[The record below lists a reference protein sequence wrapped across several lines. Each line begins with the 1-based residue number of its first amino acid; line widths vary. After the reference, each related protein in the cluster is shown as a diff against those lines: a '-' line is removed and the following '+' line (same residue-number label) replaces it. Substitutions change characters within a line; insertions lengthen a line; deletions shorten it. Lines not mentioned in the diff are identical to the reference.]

1 MFLLTVKNSIT
12 TTIISI
18 MRIIAFT
25 NQKGGV
31 GKTTTTINTGAG
43 LSKLGYK
50 VLLVDMD
57 PQANLTFSLKLHSNR
72 IDENVYHLLKGSAS
86 VKDIIMEHNAFD
98 ILPSS
103 IELSAADMEL
113 VNIPAREML
122 LKDALKEVEGD
133 YDFVLID
140 CPPNLGVLTLN
151 AFTAADELIIV
162 LQSEYLAL
170 HGLSKLMDVIQV
182 VQQRLNKD
190 LKVEGILCTLYDNRK
205 NLNREVVGHIRDYFG
220 SKVFN
225 TVIRDNVAL
234 AEAPSHHKTIFEYD
248 SESNGAKDYM
258 TFAKEIRNGHA

>member
-1 MFLLTVKNSIT
+1 
-12 TTIISI
+12 
-18 MRIIAFT
+18 MRKIAFT

-31 GKTTTTINTGAG
+31 GKTTTTVNTGAG
-43 LSKLGYK
+43 LANLGYR

-57 PQANLTFSLKLHSNR
+57 PQANLTYSVKLNSNR
-72 IDENVYHLLKGSAS
+72 IDKNIYHLLRGD
-86 VKDIIMEHNAFD
+86 VGVTDIIMKHKQFD

-103 IELSAADMEL
+103 IELSGAEMEL

-122 LKDALKEVEGD
+122 LKDALQEVSGR

-151 AFTAADELIIV
+151 AFTAADELVIV

-182 VQQRLNKD
+182 VQRRLNKN

-220 SKVFN
+220 AKVFN

-248 SESNGAKDYM
+248 GESNGAIDYQM
-258 TFAKEIRNGHA
+258 FAKEIRNGH

>member
-1 MFLLTVKNSIT
+1 
-12 TTIISI
+12 
-18 MRIIAFT
+18 MRKIAFT

-43 LSKLGYK
+43 LSNLGYK

-72 IDENVYHLLKGSAS
+72 IDKNIYHVLKDGVS
-86 VKDIIMEHNAFD
+86 VSDAIMKHNSFD

-103 IELSAADMEL
+103 IELSGAEMEL
-113 VNIPAREML
+113 VNVPAREML
-122 LKDALKEVEGD
+122 LKDALDEVD
-133 YDFVLID
+133 DKYDFVLLD
-140 CPPNLGVLTLN
+140 CPPNLGILTLN
-151 AFTAADELIIV
+151 AFTASDELIIV

-170 HGLSKLMDVIQV
+170 HGLSKLMDVIQI
-182 VQQRLNKD
+182 VQKRLNKN

-248 SESNGAKDYM
+248 SDSNGAKDYQM
-258 TFAKEIRNGHA
+258 LAKEIRNGH

>member
-1 MFLLTVKNSIT
+1 
-12 TTIISI
+12 
-18 MRIIAFT
+18 MRKIAFT

-31 GKTTTTINTGAG
+31 GKTTTTINAGAG
-43 LSKLGYK
+43 LSKMGYK

-57 PQANLTFSLKLHSNR
+57 PQANLTYSLKLHTNR
-72 IDENVYHLLKGSAS
+72 LDKNVYHVLKGLSA
-86 VKDIIMEHNAFD
+86 VDEVIMKHNDFD

-103 IELSAADMEL
+103 IELSGAEMEL
-113 VNIPAREML
+113 VNEPAREL
-122 LKDALKEVEGD
+122 LLRDALSEIEGK
-133 YDFVLID
+133 YDFVLLD
-140 CPPNLGVLTLN
+140 CPPNLGLLTLN

-170 HGLSKLMDVIQV
+170 HGLSKLMDVIKVIQK
-182 VQQRLNKD
+182 RLNKK
-190 LKVEGILCTLYDNRK
+190 LKVEGIVCTLYDNRK

-248 SESNGAKDYM
+248 GESNGAKDYM
-258 TFAKEIRNGHA
+258 MLAKEIRNGY

>member
-1 MFLLTVKNSIT
+1 
-12 TTIISI
+12 
-18 MRIIAFT
+18 MRKIAFT

-43 LSKLGYK
+43 LSKMGYK

-57 PQANLTFSLKLHSNR
+57 PQANLTYSLKMHSSR
-72 IDENVYHLLKGSAS
+72 LDKNVYHVLKGLLS
-86 VKDIIMEHNAFD
+86 VSEAVMPHTDFD

-103 IELSAADMEL
+103 IELSGAEMEL
-113 VNIPAREML
+113 VNEPARESL
-122 LKDALKEVEGD
+122 LKYALDDLGNE

-140 CPPNLGVLTLN
+140 CPPNLGLLTLN
-151 AFTAADELIIV
+151 AFTAVDELIIV

-170 HGLSKLMDVIQV
+170 HGLSKLMDVIKV
-182 VQQRLNKD
+182 VQKRLNKN
-190 LKVEGILCTLYDNRK
+190 LKVEGIVCTLYDQRK

-225 TVIRDNVAL
+225 TVIRDNIAL

-248 SESNGAKDYM
+248 GESFGAKDYLM
-258 TFAKEIRNGHA
+258 LAKEIKNGH

>member
-1 MFLLTVKNSIT
+1 
-12 TTIISI
+12 
-18 MRIIAFT
+18 MRKIAFT

-31 GKTTTTINTGAG
+31 GKTTTTINAGAG
-43 LSKLGYK
+43 LSKMGYK

-57 PQANLTFSLKLHSNR
+57 PQANLTYSLKLHTNR
-72 IDENVYHLLKGSAS
+72 LDKNVYHVLKGLST
-86 VKDIIMEHNAFD
+86 VEEVIMKHNDFD

-103 IELSAADMEL
+103 IELSGAEMEL
-113 VNIPAREML
+113 VNEPAREL
-122 LKDALKEVEGD
+122 LLRDALSEIEGK
-133 YDFVLID
+133 YDFVLLD
-140 CPPNLGVLTLN
+140 CPPNLGLLTLN

-170 HGLSKLMDVIQV
+170 HGLSKLMDVIKVIQK
-182 VQQRLNKD
+182 RLNKK
-190 LKVEGILCTLYDNRK
+190 LKVEGIVCTLYDNRK

-248 SESNGAKDYM
+248 GESNGAQDYM
-258 TFAKEIRNGHA
+258 MLAKEIRNGY

>member
-1 MFLLTVKNSIT
+1 
-12 TTIISI
+12 
-18 MRIIAFT
+18 MRKIAFT

-31 GKTTTTINTGAG
+31 GKTTTTVNTGAG
-43 LSKLGYK
+43 LANLGYR

-57 PQANLTFSLKLHSNR
+57 PQANLTYSVKLNSNR
-72 IDENVYHLLKGSAS
+72 IDKNIYHLLKGD
-86 VKDIIMEHNAFD
+86 VGVTDIIMKHKQFD

-103 IELSAADMEL
+103 IELSGAEMEL

-122 LKDALKEVEGD
+122 LKDALAEVSGR

-151 AFTAADELIIV
+151 AFTAADELVIV

-182 VQQRLNKD
+182 VQRRLNKN

-220 SKVFN
+220 AKVFN

-248 SESNGAKDYM
+248 GESNGAVDYQM
-258 TFAKEIRNGHA
+258 FAKEIRNGH